1 MLFDEGPR
9 RLSKERKVS
18 EGGGMD
24 QKERLVGFLESVP
37 PTALSANDAQATS
50 TLADVTQKAQ
60 SKPMEGRNG
69 N

>member
-24 QKERLVGFLESVP
+24 QKERLVGFLESV
-37 PTALSANDAQATS
+37 ATHG
-50 TLADVTQKAQ
+50 
-60 SKPMEGRNG
+60 PICE
-69 N
+69 